1 MACSGS
7 RGFRPRSTLLA
18 AALCLPLAATGPA
31 FAQTAEEVAASMDP
45 AAMQAM
51 DKMSAYLLTLGAF
64 RITGEASTEQV
75 LMTGQKIQFGGTFDI
90 LAKRPNAF
98 KIVTQSDIQHREM
111 YYDGKA
117 FTIFSPRSGYYASF
131 PAASSIGLTID
142 KARREYGIELPL
154 ADLFTWGTD
163 QTLRSRVQ
171 GALVVRPETIGDRK
185 CLHLAFRQE
194 RVDWQ
199 LWIEEGARPLP
210 CKMVIT
216 NKDDPAMPQY
226 TAVLHWDTQA
236 TPAAADLAFAP
247 PPDAQRITLA
257 SLGDDA
263 NNGADGANANEGEG
277 Q

>member
-1 MACSGS
+1 M
-7 RGFRPRSTLLA
+7 
-18 AALCLPLAATGPA
+18 
-31 FAQTAEEVAASMDP
+31 
-45 AAMQAM
+45 
-51 DKMSAYLLTLGAF
+51 
-64 RITGEASTEQV
+64 
-75 LMTGQKIQFGGTFDI
+75 
-90 LAKRPNAF
+90 
-98 KIVTQSDIQHREM
+98 
-111 YYDGKA
+111 
-117 FTIFSPRSGYYASF
+117 
-131 PAASSIGLTID
+131 
-142 KARREYGIELPL
+142 
-154 ADLFTWGTD
+154 
-163 QTLRSRVQ
+163 
-171 GALVVRPETIGDRK
+171 
-185 CLHLAFRQE
+185 
-194 RVDWQ
+194 DWQ

>member
-18 AALCLPLAATGPA
+18 AALCLPLAAAGPA

-154 ADLFTWGTD
+154 ADCSPGAPTRRCARACRGRWWCGPKRSAIASACTWPSGRRGWTG
-163 QTLRSRVQ
+163 SS
-171 GALVVRPETIGDRK
+171 G
-185 CLHLAFRQE
+185 
-194 RVDWQ
+194 
-199 LWIEEGARPLP
+199 
-210 CKMVIT
+210 
-216 NKDDPAMPQY
+216 
-226 TAVLHWDTQA
+226 
-236 TPAAADLAFAP
+236 
-247 PPDAQRITLA
+247 
-257 SLGDDA
+257 
-263 NNGADGANANEGEG
+263 
-277 Q
+277 

>member
-18 AALCLPLAATGPA
+18 AALCLPLAAAGPA

-171 GALVVRPETIGDRK
+171 GALVAEVVPVPVHVAATALRTY
-185 CLHLAFRQE
+185 AF
-194 RVDWQ
+194 
-199 LWIEEGARPLP
+199 
-210 CKMVIT
+210 
-216 NKDDPAMPQY
+216 
-226 TAVLHWDTQA
+226 
-236 TPAAADLAFAP
+236 
-247 PPDAQRITLA
+247 
-257 SLGDDA
+257 
-263 NNGADGANANEGEG
+263 
-277 Q
+277 